1 MKYQKLSVFLSGKLV
16 TAEPG
21 SADAIITEY
30 LLKHIHVKEDIS
42 VEMVAEECHVGT
54 GTVSRYVRNAGFQN
68 FAELRELM
76 SEEDIQFE
84 RIDGPADQLITYHTA
99 AVNECISS
107 VNMDEIVKLA
117 DMIRKSEKVSI
128 FGLLKGQSAAVS
140 LRTDLLSLGKL
151 TYSVI
156 SPGEQMEHILH
167 SGKDE
172 LIILFSATCSYFD
185 YFDIRG
191 RLEFLSCRNIW
202 MIGCGEC
209 PSFVHH
215 LISYHSSNIPLSH
228 PLQLLCI
235 SEMIAQEYA
244 KKLKK

>member
-1 MKYQKLSVFLSGKLV
+1 MKYQKLSVFLSSKLV

-54 GTVSRYVRNAGFQN
+54 GTVSRYVRSAGFQN

-76 SEEDIQFE
+76 NKEDMQFDKIE
-84 RIDGPADQLITYHTA
+84 DPSDQLIEYHTS
-99 AVNECISS
+99 AVNECVSS
-107 VNMDEIVKLA
+107 INMDEIVKLA
-117 DMIRKSEKVSI
+117 DMIRKSENVSI

-140 LRTDLLSLGKL
+140 LQTDLLSLGKL

-156 SPGEQMEHILH
+156 SPGEQIDHILH
-167 SGKDE
+167 SDKDE
-172 LIILFSATCSYFD
+172 LFILFSATCSYFD

-191 RLEFLSCRNIW
+191 RKEFLSCRNIW
-202 MIGCGEC
+202 VIGCGEC
-209 PSFVHH
+209 PSFIHH
-215 LISYHSSNIPLSH
+215 FISYHSSNIPLSH
-228 PLQLLCI
+228 PLQLLCV

-244 KKLKK
+244 KKSKK